1 VVVAGVL
8 ALQGDFQEHAAIF
21 ESLGVKAIEVRNKQ
35 DLSKCELLAIPGG
48 ESTAISNLL
57 SISGLGLEIKKRAR
71 QGMVV
76 FGTCAGAIL
85 LAKKVI
91 GEKRYK
97 PLGLIDIE
105 IKRNAFGRQIDS
117 FEAELEVKGIGK
129 VNGVFIRAPEIL
141 KFGKGVE
148 VLATFRNKPVIVRQ
162 HNVVVATFHPEIA
175 KENKIHLM
183 LTELAKKNSKKVVGF
198 FA

>member
-8 ALQGDFQEHAAIF
+8 ALQGDFREHVAIF
-21 ESLGVKAIEVRNKQ
+21 ESIGVKAIEVRNRQ
-35 DLSKCELLAIPGG
+35 DISKCEMLVIPGG
-48 ESTAISNLL
+48 ESTAISNLF
-57 SISGLGLEIKKRAR
+57 SVSGLDLEIKKRAKH
-71 QGMVV
+71 GMIV

-85 LAKKVI
+85 LAKKVV

-117 FEAELEVKGIGK
+117 FEAEINAKGIGK

-141 KFGKGVE
+141 RCGKKVE
-148 VLATFRNKPVIVRQ
+148 ILGTFHDKPVLARQ
-162 HNVVVATFHPEIA
+162 HNVVVSTFHPEIV
-175 KENKIHLM
+175 KDNKIHLM
-183 LTELAKKNSKKVVGF
+183 LVELSKIIQK
-198 FA
+198 